1 MLPPFVMG
9 NPCLVKRLTLGFVLI
24 ALVFG
29 CVASAQ
35 GPRLADAK
43 TDAHFEQICRN
54 IQAKLDRSIANTP
67 IPGATLG
74 FVLADGRHASFASG
88 FRDRETK
95 TRLQPTDPMYAGS
108 IGKTFVAAVTLQLV
122 SEDKLNLDT
131 KIANWLGQRPWF
143 LKLPNGKDITLR
155 MLLNHS
161 SGIPNHVEEKS
172 FFPAAVKGAN
182 RDINYEELLTYVLNK
197 TPLFPAGRG
206 YYYADTNY
214 ILVGLIV
221 EKATG
226 NSLYDEVSRRL
237 LKPLG
242 LSATYPTN
250 TNATPVV
257 SGYFQNNP
265 INKNGKYYINPQ
277 WEWAGGGFGSN
288 VGDLALWA
296 KNLYGGDVLSK
307 EIRELMFS
315 STAVGDG
322 KNYGLGVE
330 ILHGKYGT
338 SYGHDGEFP
347 GYLSVMR
354 YYPSYGIAVA
364 AQINIDETKGIEGF
378 IDTVTDDFAQVI
390 IDEISERKIPE
401 NEKSQ
406 LKNISESWLSLIDA
420 GKFSE
425 SWDGISA
432 ELRAKFSR
440 EKWPAALE
448 PFLMK
453 VGKFKSRKFKS
464 IVSSEPSVIAVDFD
478 SSFSKLKVA
487 TETVFLKLEKDGK
500 WRVSSYSIN

>member
-1 MLPPFVMG
+1 MKQAIFV
-9 NPCLVKRLTLGFVLI
+9 CLLSLI
-24 ALVFG
+24 LL
-29 CVASAQ
+29 SAIRGQ
-35 GPRLADAK
+35 APLRTTQKSLDDAQ
-43 TDAHFEQICRN
+43 FERVCRT
-54 IQAKLDRSIANTP
+54 IQTKLDRSLANTP
-67 IPGATLG
+67 IPGATVG
-74 FVLADGRHASFASG
+74 FVLTDGRHASFASG
-88 FRDRETK
+88 VRSRETK
-95 TRLQPTDPMYAGS
+95 APLQPSDPMYAGS

-122 SEDKLNLDT
+122 SEGKLNLDT
-131 KIANWLGQRPWF
+131 KIEHWLGQNIWF
-143 LKLPNGKDITLR
+143 PKLPNAKDITLR

-172 FFPAAVKGAN
+172 FFPAAVKGVN
-182 RDINYEELLTYVLNK
+182 RDIKYEELVTFILGK
-197 TPLFPAGRG
+197 KPLFPAGKG

-226 NSLYDEVSRRL
+226 NTLYDEISRRL

-242 LSATYPTN
+242 LVHTYPTN

-257 SGYFQNNP
+257 SGYFQNKSV
-265 INKNGKYYINPQ
+265 IKNEKYYINPQ

-296 KNLYGGDVLSK
+296 RELYGGDVLSK
-307 EIRELMFS
+307 EMRDQMFNGT
-315 STAVGDG
+315 TAGEG

-330 ILHGKYGT
+330 ILHSKFGT

-364 AQINIDETKGIEGF
+364 AQMNADETKGIEGF

-390 IDEISERKIPE
+390 IDEIVDIK
-401 NEKSQ
+401 
-406 LKNISESWLSLIDA
+406 ISETEASEFRNIAEAWLKLVDT

-432 ELRAKFSR
+432 ELKAKFSR
-440 EKWPAALE
+440 EKWPAAME
-448 PFLMK
+448 PFLKK
-453 VGKFKSRKFKS
+453 VGKLKSRNLKS
-464 IVSSEPSVIAVDFD
+464 IVSSEPGMIAVDFD

-487 TETVFLKLEKDGK
+487 TETVFLKLGEDGK
-500 WRVSSYSIN
+500 WHISSYSIN